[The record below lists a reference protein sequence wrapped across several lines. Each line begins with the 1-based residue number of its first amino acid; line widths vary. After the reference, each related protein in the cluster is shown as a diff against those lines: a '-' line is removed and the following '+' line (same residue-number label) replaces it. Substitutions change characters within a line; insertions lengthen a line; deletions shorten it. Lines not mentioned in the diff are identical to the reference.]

1 MENNEETIQIL
12 EFTVKSKKS
21 EIQNLQAKFAI
32 KKDTEVDSD
41 SDSQKASPSYSGNN
55 VLEGFCSNT
64 ESLCNNNSD
73 VLDHEFYK
81 MCLEDNM
88 MIFEI
93 AQQETHNIPHMTLT
107 NLKETLFKKLKL
119 NKACDVYR

>member
-41 SDSQKASPSYSGNN
+41 SDSQKASISGCKK
-55 VLEGFCSNT
+55 VE
-64 ESLCNNNSD
+64 E
-73 VLDHEFYK
+73 
-81 MCLEDNM
+81 
-88 MIFEI
+88 
-93 AQQETHNIPHMTLT
+93 QETHNTCDTCSFETKNHDALMKHMQEEHKEICVITMTLT
-107 NLKETLFKKLKL
+107 NNVRKHI
-119 NKACDVYR
+119 